1 MNETTVKRIP
11 CIIMALFPA
20 LWGIFSLL
28 NNTASFSET
37 AENAI
42 KPLLAMTDTYGIPGQ
57 TWRAVTASWVPYVGL
72 AVITAME
79 TLAGILA
86 AIGFVKMLVNL
97 RGSYTKFSV
106 GKNLT
111 ILGACCAV
119 AVWGI
124 GFMVVAGDWFMA
136 WEAKENSLNTQLGAL
151 LYALPSMMCI
161 VIMLSHKETEA

>member
-1 MNETTVKRIP
+1 MNEIIIKRFP
-11 CIIMALFPA
+11 CIIMSLFPA

-28 NNTASFSET
+28 NNTADFSGT

-42 KPLLAMTDTYGIPGQ
+42 RPLLAMSDTYGIPGQ
-57 TWRAVTASWVPYVGL
+57 TWRAITASWVPYAGL

-79 TLAGILA
+79 TLAGVLA
-86 AIGFVKMLVNL
+86 TIGFVKMVVNL
-97 RGSYTKFSV
+97 RGSYAKFSS
-106 GKNLT
+106 GKNWT

-124 GFMVVAGDWFMA
+124 GFMVIAGDWFMA
-136 WEAKENSLNTQLGAL
+136 WETKENSLNTQLGAL

-161 VIMLSHKETEA
+161 VIMFSHRESDA